1 MESLNDGTAEFDLA
15 VRSVRELNAELHAP
29 SVERYVVR
37 HPRGAHAVAA
47 GVNRPLQV
55 RIDGDVGYYCAG
67 MNQEGLITVDGSA
80 GPGVAENMMSGVV
93 RIRGN
98 ASQSAGATA
107 HGGLLI
113 IEGNA
118 STRCGI
124 SLKGGDIVVGGEM
137 GAMGAFMAQA
147 GRIVV
152 CGDAGDGL
160 GDSIYEAQIYI
171 RGSVG
176 TLGADCVEKEMRAA
190 DRKSLQD
197 LLVQAGM
204 TSQAEDASYLDGFRR
219 YGSARTLYHFTH
231 DHAGSY

>member
-1 MESLNDGTAEFDLA
+1 METLKQGTAEIDLA
-15 VRSVRELNAELHAP
+15 VQSVRELNAELHAP
-29 SVERYVVR
+29 RAQRYVVR

-47 GVNRPLQV
+47 GVNGPLEV
-55 RIDGDVGYYCAG
+55 HIDGDVGYYCAG

-98 ASQSAGATA
+98 ASQSAGATS

-124 SLKGGDIVVGGEM
+124 SLKGGDIVVGGDM

-160 GDSIYEAQIYI
+160 GDSIYEADIYV

-176 TLGADCVEKEMRAA
+176 TLGADCIKKDMGPSHREALK
-190 DRKSLQD
+190 D
-197 LLVQAGM
+197 LLAQAGM
-204 TSQAEDASYLDGFRR
+204 APQAEEQAYIDEFRR
-219 YGSARTLYHFTH
+219 YGSARKLYHFTH
-231 DHAGSY
+231 EHAGSY